1 MSEER
6 KSTGVGAAVA
16 ASGGDSGGGLVT
28 SGGKTHIADGVVAK
42 IASRAAS
49 DVGGVH
55 AMGDGG
61 ALGNVRERLPGSSA
75 NRGVSVQVG
84 ERQAAV
90 DLDLVVDYGVS
101 IPELANAVRDNVIGE
116 VEHMCG
122 LEVVEVNID
131 VEDIYVEGENER
143 ESDSDQPRVR

>member
-1 MSEER
+1 MNEER
-6 KSTGVGAAVA
+6 KSTGAGAAPA
-16 ASGGDSGGGLVT
+16 PGGSTGGGLVT

-55 AMGDGG
+55 SMGDGG
-61 ALGNVRERLPGSSA
+61 AFGNVRERLPGAAGA

-116 VEHMCG
+116 VQHMCG

-131 VEDIYVEGENER
+131 VEDIYVQGENER